1 MPCKGFDRSRGVVVV
16 GDSHARASHAAGGP
30 AQTSSLAT
38 ANHNCVSARVS
49 HLVGP
54 APPTGRPG
62 SRSGRLIS
70 PRTSTDEICVEA
82 ELWPARGVAE
92 HAYCPRLFYYMTV
105 EGIFTP
111 SADTEQGA
119 GLHRRVDRPSL
130 AATKPGAKGRSD
142 GRRATKLDDTETDT
156 ERPCSVRSLALTSR
170 RLGLTA
176 TLDLAEIEGARA
188 VPVEYRKGRPKRPDQ
203 VSEPIDEMM
212 AQPRLLPGPEP
223 WPTDR
228 VQVGLQ
234 VLLLEEAGYTV
245 PEAFIYYAAERQR
258 LRIEVDES
266 LRQDALAELD
276 AARNAARG
284 SRPPPLVNDPRCP
297 QCSLQPICLPDEINH
312 QRLTTLMVGA
322 TASHG
327 DGRPLPPPDQ
337 LRPRKLWPPRD
348 DGVHVVLQRQG
359 VRVGVCGQF
368 LRITGKD
375 GKRVR
380 DLPLANVES
389 LAVLGGVQVSTQAL
403 SVLADKEVP
412 VAFLSAAGRL
422 VAMMDP
428 LGPTSATV
436 RAAQVRV
443 LDRPERALELAR
455 AVIVAKIANQRT
467 LLMRNHADLPARVSA
482 DLQESVTA
490 AERAATIDELRGHE
504 GNAAAIYFK
513 HFAGMFKVGVREI
526 AGKFDAHGRQRRP
539 PPDPINAVLSFG
551 YSMLT
556 NECTAACRLASLEP
570 TLGALHATRPG
581 RPAMSL
587 DLVEPFR
594 PLIADS
600 VAVSA
605 FNRGEL
611 TEGHFLGT
619 ASGCALTDAGRK
631 AFFSAY
637 GRRLDTEI
645 THPVFEYR
653 LSYRRMLML
662 HARLIAAWLAGE
674 VPTLAFLTTR

>member
-1 MPCKGFDRSRGVVVV
+1 ME
-16 GDSHARASHAAGGP
+16 H
-30 AQTSSLAT
+30 
-38 ANHNCVSARVS
+38 
-49 HLVGP
+49 
-54 APPTGRPG
+54 
-62 SRSGRLIS
+62 
-70 PRTSTDEICVEA
+70 

-105 EGIFTP
+105 EGIFAP

-119 GLHRRVDRPSL
+119 GVHRRVDRPS
-130 AATKPGAKGRSD
+130 AAVPDPTAKGHTS
-142 GRRATKLDDTETDT
+142 GRKPTEKLEETEADPH
-156 ERPCSVRSLALTSR
+156 RPRSVRSLALTSQ

-176 TLDLAEIEGARA
+176 TLDLAEIEGTRA

-203 VSEPIDEMM
+203 VTEPTDEMM
-212 AQPRLLPGPEP
+212 EQPPLLPGPEP

-234 VLLLEEAGYTV
+234 VLLLEEAGYTA

-258 LRIEVDES
+258 LRVEVDDA
-266 LRQDALAELD
+266 LRRDALAELE
-276 AARNAARG
+276 AARSAANG
-284 SRPPPLVNDPRCP
+284 PRPPPLVNDPRCP
-297 QCSLQPICLPDEINH
+297 RCSLQPICLPDEINH
-312 QRLTTLMVGA
+312 QRLTALTVGGEPIDERL
-322 TASHG
+322 T
-327 DGRPLPPPDQ
+327 
-337 LRPRKLWPPRD
+337 PRKLWPPRD
-348 DGVHVVLQRQG
+348 DGIHVVLQREG
-359 VRVGVCGQF
+359 VRLGVRGQSV
-368 LRITGKD
+368 RITDKEGEL
-375 GKRVR
+375 VR
-380 DLPLANVES
+380 ELPLANVES

-403 SVLADKEVP
+403 SVFADQEVP
-412 VAFLSAAGRL
+412 VAFLSSAGRL

-428 LGPTSATV
+428 LGPTSAAV

-443 LDRPERALELAR
+443 LDRPEKALELAR
-455 AVIVAKIANQRT
+455 AVTVAKIANQRT
-467 LLMRNHADLPARVSA
+467 LLMRNHADLPTRAAA
-482 DLQESVTA
+482 DLQESVAA
-490 AERAATIDELRGHE
+490 AERAATIDQLRGHE

-513 HFAGMFKVGVREI
+513 HFAGMFKEGAREI
-526 AGKFDAHGRQRRP
+526 AIRFDANGRQRRP

-611 TEGHFLGT
+611 AEGHFLDT
-619 ASGCALTDAGRK
+619 AAGCALTDAGRK

-637 GRRLDTEI
+637 GRRMDTEV
-645 THPVFEYR
+645 THLVFEYR

-662 HARLIAAWLAGE
+662 HARLIAAWLLGE